1 MAQGILCEPSIKD
14 WLEKRRKASKNL
26 TEAGQFGETQRWLEE
41 RRTFAFYTS
50 SHPHSCEH
58 CRSIIIDLEDTKQ
71 KHKLKLPYNLVES
84 VSAAR
89 GGCALYQSFV
99 DSVFTNTNE
108 DTRAAWRGDAGP
120 SFWIEYFPE
129 ELPYEG
135 ARLSFTTM
143 APSQDG
149 TDHVLDSDGGL
160 SVWTL
165 EGNPASVDVSTQPYE
180 LDYQSSKSTAWG
192 RNCIKYCQANHSGCT
207 VPIDGVESMETIN
220 PDSIPSR
227 LLRLYQDKDDILHV
241 QIIGRNTEHPIPTL
255 KVSHQGFAIL
265 SYCWGG
271 AQPIQLTRET
281 MKLASSYPIAML
293 PKTLA
298 DAAWFTHQLGL
309 EYLWVDAL
317 CILQDDVD
325 DKGREIPRM
334 GQYYGDATVTICA
347 ASADTC
353 FRGFLTTPP
362 PAENP
367 ESYLF
372 GPVELRAKTTRGELG
387 AIQVFKEPDYF
398 NSHRE
403 REPVVERGW
412 TLQESLLSRRLLIFS
427 SQHLYFA
434 CREAN
439 ASCGGREPLPKSRVI
454 GLYESRVPGIN
465 TISSLQR
472 MYPAAGTWDKVVNEY
487 TQRRLGCFE
496 DKLPA
501 ISAMAASLVRMAR
514 DERAQ
519 ELQYCAGLMLDLEGK
534 DRGWKGEFLWA
545 VTQLASPVAVPV
557 PVPVPV
563 PHHSSPSWSWA
574 SLQAPIRR
582 WQATPDDF
590 PDQDGIRLLHCSA
603 PLADV
608 RNPFGAVRGG
618 LIKLVARTRLFS
630 AIDRAGIHMLVT
642 NKPILEDEWYD
653 ESSRSVL
660 VFRPDSAEIDD
671 MLARGGRGVLLLEL
685 VAARTKRI
693 GATYPAGLLVMECS
707 GNAEEDGYYKRVGMF
722 EFKVSDTSGSKA
734 QQESAIKQAFIL
746 FNNCELHEVRIV

>member
-1 MAQGILCEPSIKD
+1 MARNILDEPSVKE
-14 WLEKRRKASKNL
+14 WLEKRREASKNL
-26 TEAGQFGETQRWLEE
+26 TEAGQFGETQRWLKE
-41 RRTFAFYTS
+41 RRTFPFYTS
-50 SHPHSCEH
+50 SSPHSCEH
-58 CRSIIIDLEDTKQ
+58 CRSVIINLEASEQ
-71 KHKLKLPYNLVES
+71 KRKLKLPYNLVES
-84 VSAAR
+84 VLAAR
-89 GGCALYQSFV
+89 GGCALYQNFV
-99 DSVFTNTNE
+99 DSVFKNTNE
-108 DTRAAWRGDAGP
+108 EARLAWRGGAGP
-120 SFWIEYFPE
+120 GFWIEYYPE
-129 ELPYEG
+129 ELPYES
-135 ARLSFTTM
+135 ARLSLTIV
-143 APSQDG
+143 APSHDG
-149 TDHVLDSDGGL
+149 TEHVLDADGGL
-160 SVWTL
+160 TVWTL
-165 EGNPASVDVSTQPYE
+165 EGDPASVDVSTRPYE
-180 LDYQSSKSTAWG
+180 LDYQSSTSTAWG
-192 RNCIKYCQANHSGCT
+192 RNCIKYCQLNHSGCV
-207 VPIDGVESMETIN
+207 VPVHGDASEEVIN

-227 LLRLYQDKDDILHV
+227 LLRLYQNEDNILHA
-241 QIIGRNTEHPIPTL
+241 QIIGRDTEHPIPTL

-271 AQPIQLTRET
+271 SQPIQLTRET
-281 MKLASSYPIAML
+281 IKLASSYPTRIL
-293 PKTLA
+293 PKTLT

-334 GQYYGDATVTICA
+334 GRYYGDATVTICA

-362 PAENP
+362 PAEDP
-367 ESYLF
+367 GSYLF
-372 GPVELRAKTTRGELG
+372 GPIALRVKTTSGG
-387 AIQVFKEPDYF
+387 YGTIQAFKEPDYF
-398 NSHRE
+398 NSYRE

-472 MYPAAGTWDKVVNEY
+472 MYPAASTWDKVVNEY

-519 ELQYCAGLMLDLEGK
+519 ELRYCAGLMLDLEGK

-545 VTQLASPVAVPV
+545 VTQPASPVAVPDYSSS
-557 PVPVPV
+557 
-563 PHHSSPSWSWA
+563 SSPSWSWA
-574 SLQAPIRR
+574 SLQVPIRR

-590 PDQDGIRLLHCSA
+590 PDEDGIRLLYFNA
-603 PLADV
+603 PLEDA
-608 RNPFGAVRGG
+608 RNPFGSVRGG

-630 AIDRAGIHMLVT
+630 TVDRAGIHMLVT
-642 NKPILEDEWYD
+642 SKTILEDEMYD

-660 VFRPDSAEIDD
+660 VFRPDSVEI
-671 MLARGGRGVLLLEL
+671 
-685 VAARTKRI
+685 
-693 GATYPAGLLVMECS
+693 VMEHR
-707 GNAEEDGYYKRVGMF
+707 GNSEEDGCYKRVGMF
-722 EFKVSDTSGSKA
+722 DFKFNDISGSKPR
-734 QQESAIKQAFIL
+734 QELAMKQALML
-746 FNNCELHEVRIV
+746 FDNCESREVCIL